1 MFRSN
6 PSQQSAVI
14 RIYLLIIGLYTL
26 SASVIWG
33 VNTLFLLDAGLEL
46 FEVFLANA
54 IFTGSMALFEIP
66 TGVLADTRGRK
77 VSLLLSIA
85 ILFLGTLGYVYA
97 QVIQGGL
104 LWFGGM
110 SVILGLGFT
119 FYSGALEAWLVD
131 ALKATGFEDQLDRVF
146 ARASMVSGGA
156 MLIGSIGG
164 GFLGEINLSVPY
176 LARAAMLVIV
186 FGISFFSLKEIGFSP
201 RKTSWK
207 SFPKD
212 LKVLTRDSIQFG
224 WKNQEIRLLILAGMT
239 QAFMLAWGFYAWQP
253 YFLNLLGREVTWVA
267 GVIAAFISLSTI
279 AGNFFVERISILS
292 QRRTSLLIWASGISS
307 LALIGVGLV
316 NSFWLAV
323 PLYLVAMGSVGVI
336 TPVKQAYLHQVIPSS
351 QRATVISFDSL
362 LASGGSMVGQS
373 GLGYL
378 SQERS
383 LSTGYI
389 TGGLVTLFAL
399 PFLGLLRK
407 LGGSGDHIVGK
418 AGKKSVCPAQ
428 GLPPISAVESVAGI
442 NYNQA

>member
-1 MFRSN
+1 MFGSE
-6 PSQQSAVI
+6 PGQQSGVI
-14 RIYLLIIGLYTL
+14 RIYLLITGLYTL

-54 IFTGSMALFEIP
+54 VFTGSMALFEIP

-85 ILFLGTLGYVYA
+85 ILFLGTLGYVFA

-104 LWFGGM
+104 LWFGAM
-110 SVILGLGFT
+110 SVVLGLGFT

-131 ALKATGFEDQLDRVF
+131 ALKAAGFEDQLDRVF

-176 LARAAMLVIV
+176 LVRAAMLVIV
-186 FGISFFSLKEIGFSP
+186 FGMSFFSLKEVGFAP

-212 LKVLTRDSIQFG
+212 LRALTNDSIQFG
-224 WKNQEIRLLILAGMT
+224 WKNQEIRLLMLAGMT

-253 YFLNLLGREVTWVA
+253 YFLDLLGREITWVA
-267 GVIAAFISLSTI
+267 GVIAAFIALSTI
-279 AGNFFVERISILS
+279 AGNFLVERFSILS

-307 LALIGVGLV
+307 LALIGVGLA

-323 PLYLVAMGSVGVI
+323 LLYLVAMVSVGVI

-362 LASGGSMVGQS
+362 LVSGGEHAGAEWIRIPIAGAVFGHWIYY
-373 GLGYL
+373 GWFG
-378 SQERS
+378 
-383 LSTGYI
+383 
-389 TGGLVTLFAL
+389 
-399 PFLGLLRK
+399 
-407 LGGSGDHIVGK
+407 HIVRVALFWIAPK
-418 AGKKSVCPAQ
+418 AGWSRRSHHWKSGEEEC
-428 GLPPISAVESVAGI
+428 LPSPGI
-442 NYNQA
+442 APDFCCRI